1 MKIESI
7 NTYVV
12 DAGWRPWQFTEII
25 TDSGITG
32 YGEMSDG
39 RNPWGIVGSV
49 EDFKPLLIGRDPL
62 NIQAIYWDLQ
72 RMAIQSKGGIS
83 LKNAYFP
90 TIKFP
95 AQNKDAHI
103 SITYALMF
111 CMN

>member
-1 MKIESI
+1 MSILHISLIGSKDMKIESI

-62 NIQAIYWDLQ
+62 NFAVVHS
-72 RMAIQSKGGIS
+72 SKE
-83 LKNAYFP
+83 
-90 TIKFP
+90 
-95 AQNKDAHI
+95 
-103 SITYALMF
+103 F
-111 CMN
+111 CF

>member
-1 MKIESI
+1 MKIEAI

-49 EDFKPLLIGRDPL
+49 EDFKPL
-62 NIQAIYWDLQ
+62 Y
-72 RMAIQSKGGIS
+72 
-83 LKNAYFP
+83 
-90 TIKFP
+90 KFGLE
-95 AQNKDAHI
+95 NFH
-103 SITYALMF
+103 
-111 CMN
+111 